1 MRNRLGNAMRKR
13 LGNAVVILQLPTA
26 LAPTLLRAILRS
38 ARKFDK
44 LPAYRVLL
52 SAPRDRDYDLC
63 MGSWAP
69 IEAAVG
75 SPTAEAAAARVLD
88 EAVRHVCSGSR
99 LYPGVPPSHSP
110 PTLLRAIKSA
120 IRGALSDGNAAQ
132 HVDAG
137 FALLRRLEAKIAMGD
152 KILAPDEDRAVGC
165 DGASSWYEE
174 NEAPRPRSRSHLNI
188 PAPGDVLVSH
198 PLLRRDVVLVLAAD
212 GPDGFA
218 MGLVIS
224 ACHSACSAHACDLC
238 ALMPFSSTRVRVCAR
253 RANAIA
259 AGRVAFDLEPR
270 LVGRPTHHGRP
281 TQAEGRRYLR
291 PGSPRG
297 SNVAAVDHRAASAD
311 RRARNPASC

>member
-1 MRNRLGNAMRKR
+1 M
-13 LGNAVVILQLPTA
+13 PTA

-75 SPTAEAAAARVLD
+75 SPPAEAAAARVLD

-137 FALLRRLEAKIAMGD
+137 FALLRRLEAKIAIGD

-165 DGASSWYEE
+165 DGASSWYKE

-270 LVGRPTHHGRP
+270 LVGRPAA
-281 TQAEGRRYLR
+281 QAEGRRYLR